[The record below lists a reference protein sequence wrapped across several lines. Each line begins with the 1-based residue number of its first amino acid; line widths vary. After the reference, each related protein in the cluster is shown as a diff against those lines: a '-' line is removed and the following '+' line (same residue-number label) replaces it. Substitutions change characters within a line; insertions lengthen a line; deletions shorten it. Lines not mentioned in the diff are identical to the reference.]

1 MTDFNLSNLLFY
13 LQIGSI
19 ATVKHRSPI
28 IAGSFA
34 VWGGLFSTI
43 DCTLVHIRKKEDPW
57 NSIISG
63 AAAGGILA
71 ARRGKIHLPQNRK
84 AIAKVIN
91 IDFVSLQVYQQWPV
105 ALSLEAFY

>member
-1 MTDFNLSNLLFY
+1 MFLFFFVC

-34 VWGGLFSTI
+34 IWGGLFSTI

-71 ARRGKIHLPQNRK
+71 ARRGNRSIGL
-84 AIAKVIN
+84 AAENPIL
-91 IDFVSLQVYQQWPV
+91 FGC
-105 ALSLEAFY
+105 

>member
-1 MTDFNLSNLLFY
+1 MLHLASVDEWYATKPSYFISEQCVKSIHRFFFWY
-13 LQIGSI
+13 FICIQIGSI

-71 ARRGKIHLPQNRK
+71 ARRGE
-84 AIAKVIN
+84 
-91 IDFVSLQVYQQWPV
+91 Y
-105 ALSLEAFY
+105 